1 MSTHNYHA
9 PRTQTKEFELVTRA
23 RNASFG
29 FPPRHQ
35 RIERTTAAGQTAPES
50 SLLEFHEEF
59 KSLVLAGEEAASDE
73 DPVAAS
79 YLELFEPH
87 EIEWNDWMGGAAT
100 THPATVTVAQTVV
113 PAPAIAAK
121 HAPPQQAV
129 RPLTGPRLGTPVPI
143 ESWVVKVIMVLVG
156 LNLVFA
162 GLIVTGLRLGTL
174 FK

>member
-23 RNASFG
+23 GNAAFG

-35 RIERTTAAGQTAPES
+35 RSDRATSVGQTAPES

-59 KSLVLAGEEAASDE
+59 KSLVLDGEEPAADE
-73 DPVAAS
+73 DPVAAA

-87 EIEWNDWMGGAAT
+87 EIEWSDWMGGAAT
-100 THPATVTVAQTVV
+100 THPATVTVPQTVA
-113 PAPAIAAK
+113 PAPAVAA
-121 HAPPQQAV
+121 HPAPPQQAV